1 MDEGIDALEAA
12 IEYKNDG
19 IANRQ
24 KELDSGQL
32 LTDKD
37 REGLVNKLSN
47 LSQGEATSLL
57 SKYFEKVVE
66 LRGNEKKLELRCS
79 DLEVG
84 MSLLFY
90 INSLVETQLCSIGN
104 GSPTVF
110 YSLIEN
116 NRARV
121 ALKAANFLDF

>member
-1 MDEGIDALEAA
+1 MFYFRLIELDEGIDALEAA
-12 IEYKNDG
+12 IEFKNDG
-19 IANRQ
+19 IANKQ
-24 KELDSGQL
+24 EELDSGQL

-47 LSQGEATSLL
+47 LSPVEATSLL

-84 MSLLFY
+84 KQLLFSLGFVLLIRQFSYFY
-90 INSLVETQLCSIGN
+90 INREKLL
-104 GSPTVF
+104 
-110 YSLIEN
+110 L
-116 NRARV
+116 
-121 ALKAANFLDF
+121 L